1 MRTSRAI
8 ASLISSLMLP
18 VSLTTAVLVTPAL
31 VGCKDEGQPEYWV
44 EKLDDPSWRA
54 RAVTRLVQFYE
65 DMLSRKNNDLK
76 APEVVELVNK
86 TVEPLT
92 KLYVDQYD
100 NIDSKS
106 RVALIKLLAD
116 FRDKRT
122 EPALK
127 KAFDQFVKLPK
138 TSRDETDI
146 KWASRANE
154 DLKLDSLSLPM
165 LEAFRKLRTSSMLG
179 GVAYRDMA
187 EALVAQPPNKAL
199 VGPLIE
205 MIKAPAVPPNE
216 KDKTSFDDWKDQI
229 VWQDTAAKVL
239 GKIGDP
245 AATEPLMQVMLD
257 PAKGTTEFTT
267 VQITSVLA
275 LVKIGKPAAD
285 AAAKLLKSD
294 YEKLQTFQRTRI
306 REVTG
311 SDEKGKPWVQT
322 AAIIIGTIG
331 RQDSIPAMVEAMKNE
346 KDDPTKAIIARELT
360 KIPATPDSIEAFK
373 ETFTSLP
380 LSAELP
386 SGGGAIDSLSE
397 AAGRFCDPSLASWLI
412 ETAGK
417 LKGDADDRKSAQAAM
432 TVTALKLAKAEDLP
446 TVKEAVS
453 KYGTDLEKGLAKQVE
468 AAVGACKDDVSCY
481 IGLMQKPENQKIE
494 NQFVGIKAGYMVAI
508 LGNEAAR
515 DKLVDG
521 LGQISNAG
529 LRFVASQAIDK
540 LSPKG
545 SKSAADKINT
555 IVTNNAKSPDRD
567 KAQGDSSLKEVMF
580 RLYARG
586 G

>member
-1 MRTSRAI
+1 MRTSRAL
-8 ASLISSLMLP
+8 ASLISSLML
-18 VSLTTAVLVTPAL
+18 SSGLTAAVLVTPAL

-65 DMLSRKNNDLK
+65 DTLSRKNNDLK
-76 APEVVELVNK
+76 APEVVEFVNK
-86 TVEPLT
+86 TIEPLT
-92 KLYVDQYD
+92 KLYVEQYD
-100 NIDSKS
+100 NVDSKS

-138 TSRDETDI
+138 SSRDETDI
-146 KWASRANE
+146 KWAARAME
-154 DLKLDSLSLPM
+154 DLKLESLQLPM

-179 GVAYRDMA
+179 GVAYRDMS
-187 EALVAQPPNKAL
+187 ESLIAQTPNKAL
-199 VGPLIE
+199 VGPLIQ
-205 MIKAPAVPPNE
+205 MIEVQVSPPND
-216 KDKTSFDDWKDQI
+216 KDKSSFDDWKDQI
-229 VWQDTAAKVL
+229 VWQDTAAKML

-245 AATEPLMQVMLD
+245 SATEPLIKVMLD
-257 PAKGTTEFTT
+257 PTKGMTEFTT

-285 AAAKLLKSD
+285 AAAKLLKSGD
-294 YEKLQTFQRTRI
+294 EKLQSFQLRRI
-306 REVTG
+306 REVAGT
-311 SDEKGKPWVQT
+311 DEKGKPWVQT

-331 RQDSIPAMVEAMKNE
+331 RQDSIPAMVEAMKSE
-346 KDDPTKAIIARELT
+346 KDDATKAIIARELT

-380 LSAELP
+380 LGAELP
-386 SGGGAIDSLSE
+386 SGGHAIDALAE
-397 AAGRFCDPSLASWLI
+397 ASGRFCDPSLTPWLL

-417 LKGDADDRKSAQAAM
+417 LKGDADDRKAAQAAM
-432 TVTALKLAKAEDLP
+432 TVTALKLAKSDDLP
-446 TVKEAVS
+446 AVKEAVGR
-453 KYGTDLEKGLAKQVE
+453 YGSDLEKGLLKQVE
-468 AAVGACKDDVSCY
+468 TAVGACKDDAGCY
-481 IGLMQKPENQKIE
+481 IGLMTKPENQKMD
-494 NQFVGIKAGYMVAI
+494 NQFIGIKAGYMVAI

-515 DKLVDG
+515 DKLVDS
-521 LGQISNAG
+521 LGSISNAG

-545 SKSAADKINT
+545 SKAAAEKLNT
-555 IVTNNAKSPDRD
+555 IITTNAKSPDRD
-567 KAQGDSSLKEVMF
+567 KAQGDSALKEVMF
-580 RLYARG
+580 RLNARG
-586 G
+586 S

>member
-8 ASLISSLMLP
+8 ASLISSLML
-18 VSLTTAVLVTPAL
+18 SSGLTAAVLVTPAL

-65 DMLSRKNNDLK
+65 DTLSRKNNDLK

-116 FRDKRT
+116 YRDKRT

-127 KAFDQFVKLPK
+127 KAFDMFVKMPK

-146 KWASRANE
+146 KWAARADE

-216 KDKTSFDDWKDQI
+216 KDKSSFDDWKDQI

-245 AATEPLMQVMLD
+245 SATEPLIQVMLD

-294 YEKLQTFQRTRI
+294 YEKLQTFQLRRI

-346 KDDPTKAIIARELT
+346 KDDATKAIIARELT
-360 KIPATPDSIEAFK
+360 KIPATPESIEAFK

-397 AAGRFCDPSLASWLI
+397 AAGRFCDPSLAPWLV

-446 TVKEAVS
+446 TVKSAVE
-453 KYGTDLEKGLAKQVE
+453 KYGTDLEKKLAKQVE

-481 IGLMQKPENQKIE
+481 IAQMQKPENQKVE
-494 NQFVGIKAGYMVAI
+494 NQFIGIKSGYMVAI

-515 DKLVDG
+515 DKLIDS
-521 LGQISNAG
+521 LGSISNAG

-545 SKSAADKINT
+545 SKAAADKLNT
-555 IVTNNAKSPDRD
+555 IITNNAKSPDRD

>member
-179 GVAYRDMA
+179 GVAYRDMT
-187 EALVAQPPNKAL
+187 EALIAQPPNKAL

-239 GKIGDP
+239 GKIGR
-245 AATEPLMQVMLD
+245 A
-257 PAKGTTEFTT
+257 
-267 VQITSVLA
+267 SC
-275 LVKIGKPAAD
+275 
-285 AAAKLLKSD
+285 
-294 YEKLQTFQRTRI
+294 
-306 REVTG
+306 RERV
-311 SDEKGKPWVQT
+311 
-322 AAIIIGTIG
+322 
-331 RQDSIPAMVEAMKNE
+331 
-346 KDDPTKAIIARELT
+346 
-360 KIPATPDSIEAFK
+360 
-373 ETFTSLP
+373 
-380 LSAELP
+380 
-386 SGGGAIDSLSE
+386 
-397 AAGRFCDPSLASWLI
+397 
-412 ETAGK
+412 
-417 LKGDADDRKSAQAAM
+417 
-432 TVTALKLAKAEDLP
+432 
-446 TVKEAVS
+446 
-453 KYGTDLEKGLAKQVE
+453 
-468 AAVGACKDDVSCY
+468 
-481 IGLMQKPENQKIE
+481 
-494 NQFVGIKAGYMVAI
+494 
-508 LGNEAAR
+508 
-515 DKLVDG
+515 
-521 LGQISNAG
+521 
-529 LRFVASQAIDK
+529 
-540 LSPKG
+540 
-545 SKSAADKINT
+545 
-555 IVTNNAKSPDRD
+555 
-567 KAQGDSSLKEVMF
+567 
-580 RLYARG
+580 
-586 G
+586 

>member
-179 GVAYRDMA
+179 GVAYRDMT

-397 AAGRFCDPSLASWLI
+397 AAGRFCDPSLAPWLI

>member
-8 ASLISSLMLP
+8 ASLISSLML
-18 VSLTTAVLVTPAL
+18 SSGLTTAVLVTPAL

-65 DMLSRKNNDLK
+65 DTLSRKNNDLK

-116 FRDKRT
+116 YRDKRT

-127 KAFDQFVKLPK
+127 KAFDMFVKLPK

-239 GKIGDP
+239 GKIGD
-245 AATEPLMQVMLD
+245 ASATEPLIQVMLD

-386 SGGGAIDSLSE
+386 TGGGAIDSLSE
-397 AAGRFCDPSLASWLI
+397 AAGRFCDPSLAGWLV

-446 TVKEAVS
+446 TVKEAVA

-468 AAVGACKDDVSCY
+468 AAVSACKDDVGCY
-481 IGLMQKPENQKIE
+481 IGLMQKPENQKVE

-545 SKSAADKINT
+545 SKAAADKINT

>member
-8 ASLISSLMLP
+8 ASIISSLLLSS
-18 VSLTTAVLVTPAL
+18 SLTTAVLVTPAL

-65 DMLSRKNNDLK
+65 DTLSRKNNDLK
-76 APEVVELVNK
+76 APEVVEFANK

-92 KLYVDQYD
+92 KLYVEQYD

-106 RVALIKLLAD
+106 RVALIKLIAD

-127 KAFDQFVKLPK
+127 KAFDMFVKMPK

-154 DLKLDSLSLPM
+154 DLKLESLSLPM
-165 LEAFRKLRTSSMLG
+165 LEAFRKLKTSSMLG
-179 GVAYRDMA
+179 GVAYRDMT
-187 EALVAQPPNKAL
+187 EALIAQPPNKAL
-199 VGPLIE
+199 VGPLIQ
-205 MIKAPAVPPNE
+205 MIEVQVTPPND
-216 KDKTSFDDWKDQI
+216 KDKSSFDDWKDQI

-245 AATEPLMQVMLD
+245 SATEPLMKVMLD
-257 PAKGTTEFTT
+257 PSKGMTEFTT

-294 YEKLQTFQRTRI
+294 YEKLQTFELRRI

-331 RQDSIPAMVEAMKNE
+331 RQDSIPAMVEAMKSE
-346 KDDPTKAIIARELT
+346 KDDATKAIIARELT

-397 AAGRFCDPSLASWLI
+397 AAGRFCDPSLASWLV

-432 TVTALKLAKAEDLP
+432 TITALKLAKAEDLP
-446 TVKEAVS
+446 TVKGAVER
-453 KYGTDLEKGLAKQVE
+453 YGTDLEKGLAKQAE
-468 AAVGACKDDVSCY
+468 TAVSACKDDPGCY
-481 IGLMQKPENQKIE
+481 IGLMQKPENQKLE

-515 DKLVDG
+515 DKLVDS
-521 LGQISNAG
+521 LGSISNAG

-545 SKSAADKINT
+545 SKSAADKMNT
-555 IVTNNAKSPDRD
+555 IITNNAKSPDRD

-586 G
+586 S

>member
-1 MRTSRAI
+1 
-8 ASLISSLMLP
+8 
-18 VSLTTAVLVTPAL
+18 
-31 VGCKDEGQPEYWV
+31 
-44 EKLDDPSWRA
+44 
-54 RAVTRLVQFYE
+54 
-65 DMLSRKNNDLK
+65 
-76 APEVVELVNK
+76 
-86 TVEPLT
+86 
-92 KLYVDQYD
+92 
-100 NIDSKS
+100 
-106 RVALIKLLAD
+106 
-116 FRDKRT
+116 
-122 EPALK
+122 
-127 KAFDQFVKLPK
+127 
-138 TSRDETDI
+138 
-146 KWASRANE
+146 
-154 DLKLDSLSLPM
+154 
-165 LEAFRKLRTSSMLG
+165 
-179 GVAYRDMA
+179 
-187 EALVAQPPNKAL
+187 
-199 VGPLIE
+199 
-205 MIKAPAVPPNE
+205 VPPNE

-397 AAGRFCDPSLASWLI
+397 AAGRFCDPSLAPWLI

>member
-8 ASLISSLMLP
+8 ASLISSLLLSS
-18 VSLTTAVLVTPAL
+18 SLTTAVVVAPFL

-54 RAVTRLVQFYE
+54 RAVTRLAQFYE
-65 DMLSRKNNDLK
+65 DTVSRKNNDIK

-86 TVEPLT
+86 TIEPLT

-116 FRDKRT
+116 YRDKRT

-127 KAFDQFVKLPK
+127 KAFDMFAKLPK

-146 KWASRANE
+146 KWASRAME
-154 DLKLDSLSLPM
+154 DLKLESVQVPM
-165 LEAFRKLRTSSMLG
+165 VEAFRKMRTSSMLG
-179 GVAYRDMA
+179 GVAYRDMT
-187 EALVAQPPNKAL
+187 EALIAQPPNKAL
-199 VGPLIE
+199 VGPLVQMIE
-205 MIKAPAVPPNE
+205 VQVTPPND
-216 KDKTSFDDWKDQI
+216 KDKSSFDDWKDQI
-229 VWQDTAAKVL
+229 IWQDTAAKVL

-245 AATEPLMQVMLD
+245 AATEPLIKVMLD
-257 PAKGTTEFTT
+257 PTKGTAEFTS
-267 VQITSVLA
+267 VQISSVLA

-285 AAAKLLKSD
+285 AAGKLLKSD
-294 YEKLQTFQRTRI
+294 YEKLQTFELRRI

-322 AAIIIGTIG
+322 AAIILGTIG
-331 RQDSIPAMVEAMKNE
+331 RPDSIPVMIEAIKNE
-346 KDDPTKAIIARELT
+346 KDDATKAIIARELT
-360 KIPATPDSIEAFK
+360 KIPATPESVEAFK
-373 ETFTSLP
+373 DAFTSIP
-380 LSAELP
+380 LSTEVP
-386 SGGGAIDSLSE
+386 GGHAIDALAE
-397 AAGRFCDPSLASWLI
+397 AAGRFCDPALATWLV

-417 LKGDADDRKSAQAAM
+417 LKGDADDRKAAQAAM
-432 TVTALKLAKAEDLP
+432 TVTALKLVKAEDLA
-446 TVKEAVS
+446 TVKGAVDR
-453 KYGTDLEKGLAKQVE
+453 YGTELEKGLEKQVE
-468 AAVGACKDDVSCY
+468 STLGACKDDVSCY

-494 NQFVGIKAGYMVAI
+494 NQFVGIKAGYMIAI

-515 DKLVDG
+515 DKLVDS
-521 LGQISNAG
+521 LGSISNAG

-545 SKSAADKINT
+545 SKTAADKLNT
-555 IVTNNAKSPDRD
+555 IITTNAKSPDRD
-567 KAQGDSSLKEVMF
+567 KAAGDSSLKEVMF

>member
-8 ASLISSLMLP
+8 ASLISSLMLSSG
-18 VSLTTAVLVTPAL
+18 VTAAVLVTPAL

-65 DMLSRKNNDLK
+65 DTLSRKNNDLK

-86 TVEPLT
+86 TVDPLT
-92 KLYVDQYD
+92 KLYVEQYD

-116 FRDKRT
+116 YRDKRT

-127 KAFDQFVKLPK
+127 KAFDMFVKLPK

-154 DLKLDSLSLPM
+154 DLKLDSLSVPM

-199 VGPLIE
+199 VPVLID
-205 MIKAPAVPPNE
+205 MIKQPAVPPNE

-245 AATEPLMQVMLD
+245 SATEPLIQVMLD

-294 YEKLQTFQRTRI
+294 NEKLQTFQRTRI

-311 SDEKGKPWVQT
+311 SDEKGRPWVQT
-322 AAIIIGTIG
+322 AAVILGTIG
-331 RQDSIPAMVEAMKNE
+331 RQDSIPAMVEAIKNE

-360 KIPATPDSIEAFK
+360 KIPATPESIEAFK
-373 ETFTSLP
+373 DAFTSLP

-386 SGGGAIDSLSE
+386 TGGGAIDSLSE
-397 AAGRFCDPSLASWLI
+397 AAGRFCDPSLATWLV

-432 TVTALKLAKAEDLP
+432 TVTALKLTKAEDLP
-446 TVKEAVS
+446 TVKGAVD
-453 KYGTDLEKGLAKQVE
+453 KYGTDLEKGLEKQVE
-468 AAVGACKDDVSCY
+468 AAVSACKDDVSCY
-481 IGLMQKPENQKIE
+481 IGLMQKPENQKVE

-515 DKLVDG
+515 DKLVDS
-521 LGQISNAG
+521 LGNISNAG

-545 SKSAADKINT
+545 SKTSADKLNT
-555 IVTNNAKSPDRD
+555 IITNNAKSPDRD
-567 KAQGDSSLKEVMF
+567 KAQGDSALKEVMF

>member
-179 GVAYRDMA
+179 GVAYRDMT

>member
-8 ASLISSLMLP
+8 ASLISSLLLSS
-18 VSLTTAVLVTPAL
+18 SLTTAVLVTPAL

-65 DMLSRKNNDLK
+65 DTLSRKNSDLK

-116 FRDKRT
+116 YRDKRT

-127 KAFDQFVKLPK
+127 KAFDMFVKLPK

-146 KWASRANE
+146 KWASRAME
-154 DLKLDSLSLPM
+154 DLKLESLSVPM

-179 GVAYRDMA
+179 GVAYRDIT
-187 EALVAQPPNKAL
+187 EALIAQPPNKAL
-199 VGPLIE
+199 VGPLIQ
-205 MIKAPAVPPNE
+205 MIEVQVTPPND
-216 KDKTSFDDWKDQI
+216 KDKSSFDDWKDQI

-245 AATEPLMQVMLD
+245 SATEPLIKVMLD
-257 PAKGTTEFTT
+257 PSKGTTEFTT

-285 AAAKLLKSD
+285 AAAKLLKSEN
-294 YEKLQTFQRTRI
+294 EKLQTFQLRRI

-322 AAIIIGTIG
+322 AAIILGTIG
-331 RQDSIPAMVEAMKNE
+331 RQDSIPVMVEAMKSE
-346 KDDPTKAIIARELT
+346 KDDATKAIIARELT

-386 SGGGAIDSLSE
+386 TGGGAIDSLSE
-397 AAGRFCDPSLASWLI
+397 AAGRFCNPTLASWLV

-446 TVKEAVS
+446 TVKDAVS

-468 AAVGACKDDVSCY
+468 TAVGACKDDVACY
-481 IGLMQKPENQKIE
+481 IGLMTKPENQKIE
-494 NQFVGIKAGYMVAI
+494 NQFVGIKAGYMIAM
-508 LGNEAAR
+508 LGNDAAR
-515 DKLVDG
+515 DKLVDS
-521 LGQISNAG
+521 LGSISNAG

-540 LSPKG
+540 LSPNGAKG
-545 SKSAADKINT
+545 AAEKLNT
-555 IVTNNAKSPDRD
+555 IITNNAKSPDRD
-567 KAQGDSSLKEVMF
+567 KAQGDSALKEVMF
-580 RLYARG
+580 RLNARG
-586 G
+586 S

>member
-8 ASLISSLMLP
+8 ASLISSLML
-18 VSLTTAVLVTPAL
+18 SSGLTTAVLVTPAL

-127 KAFDQFVKLPK
+127 KAFDMFVKLPK

-239 GKIGDP
+239 GKIGD
-245 AATEPLMQVMLD
+245 ASATEPLIQVMLD

-331 RQDSIPAMVEAMKNE
+331 RQDSIPAMVEAMKSE

-386 SGGGAIDSLSE
+386 TGGGAIDSLSE
-397 AAGRFCDPSLASWLI
+397 AAGRFCDPSLAGWLV

-446 TVKEAVS
+446 TVKSAVD

-481 IGLMQKPENQKIE
+481 IGLMQKPENQKVE

-515 DKLVDG
+515 DKLVDS
-521 LGQISNAG
+521 LGSISNAG

-545 SKSAADKINT
+545 SKAAADKINT

>member
-8 ASLISSLMLP
+8 ASLISSLMLN
-18 VSLTTAVLVTPAL
+18 SGLTAAVLVTPAL

-54 RAVTRLVQFYE
+54 KSVNRLVQFYE
-65 DMLSRKNNDLK
+65 DTLSRKNNDPK
-76 APEVVELVNK
+76 APEVIDLVNK

-100 NIDSKS
+100 NLDSKT
-106 RVALIKLLAD
+106 RVALIKLIAD
-116 FRDKRT
+116 YRDKRT

-138 TSRDETDI
+138 TSRDETDV
-146 KWASRANE
+146 KWAARAEE
-154 DLKLDSLSLPM
+154 DLQLESLQVPM

-179 GVAYRDMA
+179 GVAYRDMT
-187 EALVAQPPNKAL
+187 ESLVAQPPNKAL
-199 VGPLIE
+199 VGPLIQ
-205 MIKAPAVPPNE
+205 MISVQVTPPNE
-216 KDKTSFDDWKDQI
+216 KDKSSFDDWKDQI

-245 AATEPLMQVMLD
+245 SAIEPLIKVMLD

-294 YEKLQTFQRTRI
+294 YEKLQTFELQRI

-322 AAIIIGTIG
+322 AAVILGTIG
-331 RQDSIPAMVEAMKNE
+331 RQDSIPVMIEVMKSE
-346 KDDPTKAIIARELT
+346 KDDPTKAVIARELT
-360 KIPATPDSIEAFK
+360 KIPATPESIEAFK
-373 ETFTSLP
+373 EAFTSIP

-386 SGGGAIDSLSE
+386 TGGGAIDSLIE
-397 AAGRFCDPSLASWLI
+397 ASGRFCDPSLASWMV
-412 ETAGK
+412 ETAAK
-417 LKGDADDRKSAQAAM
+417 LKGDADDRKAAQAAM
-432 TVTALKLAKAEDLP
+432 TVTALKLVKPDGLP
-446 TVKEAVS
+446 EVKTAVD
-453 KYGTDLEKGLAKQVE
+453 KYGTDLEKGLYKQVE
-468 AAVGACKDDVSCY
+468 IALSSCKDDVNCY
-481 IGLMQKPENQKIE
+481 LGLMQKPENQKIE

-515 DKLVDG
+515 DKLVDE
-521 LGQISNAG
+521 LGSIPNAG

-545 SKSAADKINT
+545 SKSAADKLNNIIT
-555 IVTNNAKSPDRD
+555 ANAKSPDRD
-567 KAQGDSSLKEVMF
+567 KAAGDSALKEVMY
-580 RLYARG
+580 RLYARSG
-586 G
+586 

>member
-8 ASLISSLMLP
+8 ASLISSLLLSS
-18 VSLTTAVLVTPAL
+18 SLTTAVLVTPAL

-65 DMLSRKNNDLK
+65 DTLSRKNNDLK
-76 APEVVELVNK
+76 APEVVEFVNK

-106 RVALIKLLAD
+106 RVALIKLIAD

-127 KAFDQFVKLPK
+127 KAFDMFVKTPK

-154 DLKLDSLSLPM
+154 DLKLDSLALPM
-165 LEAFRKLRTSSMLG
+165 LEAFRKLKTSSMLG
-179 GVAYRDMA
+179 GVAYRDMT
-187 EALVAQPPNKAL
+187 EALIAQPPNKAL
-199 VGPLIE
+199 VGPLLQMIE
-205 MIKAPAVPPNE
+205 VQVTPPND
-216 KDKTSFDDWKDQI
+216 KDKSSFDDWKDQI

-245 AATEPLMQVMLD
+245 SATEPLIKVMLD
-257 PAKGTTEFTT
+257 PTKGMTEFTT

-294 YEKLQTFQRTRI
+294 YEKLQTFQLRRI
-306 REVTG
+306 REVAGT
-311 SDEKGKPWVQT
+311 DEKGKPWVQT

-331 RQDSIPAMVEAMKNE
+331 RQDSIPAMVEAIKNE
-346 KDDPTKAIIARELT
+346 KDDATKAIIARELT
-360 KIPATPDSIEAFK
+360 KIPATPESIEAFK

-386 SGGGAIDSLSE
+386 SGGGAIDSLAE
-397 AAGRFCDPSLASWLI
+397 AAGRFCDPSLASWLV

-446 TVKEAVS
+446 AVKGAVER
-453 KYGTDLEKGLAKQVE
+453 YGTDLEKGLAKQVDV
-468 AAVGACKDDVSCY
+468 AVGACKDDAACY
-481 IGLMQKPENQKIE
+481 IGLMQKPENQKLE

-508 LGNEAAR
+508 TGNEAAR
-515 DKLVDG
+515 DKLVDS
-521 LGQISNAG
+521 LGSISNAG

-545 SKSAADKINT
+545 AKGAADKLNT
-555 IVTNNAKSPDRD
+555 IITNNAKSPDRD
-567 KAQGDSSLKEVMF
+567 KAQGDSALKEVMF
-580 RLYARG
+580 RLNARG
-586 G
+586 S

>member
-8 ASLISSLMLP
+8 ASLISSLMLGS
-18 VSLTTAVLVTPAL
+18 SLTAAVLVTPAL
-31 VGCKDEGQPEYWV
+31 VGCKDESQPEYWV
-44 EKLDDPSWRA
+44 EKVDDPSWRA
-54 RAVTRLVQFYE
+54 KSVTRLVQFYE
-65 DMLSRKNNDLK
+65 DTVSRKNNDVK
-76 APEVVELVNK
+76 APEVLELVNK
-86 TVEPLT
+86 TIEPLT
-92 KLYVDQYD
+92 KLYVEQYD
-100 NIDSKS
+100 NIDSKT

-116 FRDKRT
+116 YRDKRA

-127 KAFDQFVKLPK
+127 KAFDMFVKLPK

-146 KWASRANE
+146 KWAARADE

-199 VGPLIE
+199 VGPLIQ
-205 MIKAPAVPPNE
+205 MIEVQVTPPND
-216 KDKTSFDDWKDQI
+216 KDKSSFDDWKDQI

-245 AATEPLMQVMLD
+245 SAVEPLIKVMLD
-257 PAKGTTEFTT
+257 PTKGMTEFTT
-267 VQITSVLA
+267 VQITAASA
-275 LVKIGKPAAD
+275 LIKIGKPAAD

-294 YEKLQTFQRTRI
+294 YEKLQTFQLRRI

-322 AAIIIGTIG
+322 GAIILGTIG
-331 RQDSIPAMVEAMKNE
+331 RQDSIPVMVEAMKNE
-346 KDDPTKAIIARELT
+346 KDDPTKAVIARELT
-360 KIPATPDSIEAFK
+360 KIPATPESIEAFK

-386 SGGGAIDSLSE
+386 SGGGAVDALIE
-397 AAGRFCDPSLASWLI
+397 AAGGFCDPSLASWMI

-417 LKGDADDRKSAQAAM
+417 LKGDADDRKAAQAGM
-432 TVTALKLAKAEDLP
+432 TVTALKLVKADGLAE
-446 TVKEAVS
+446 VKSAVDR
-453 KYGTDLEKGLAKQVE
+453 YGTDLEKGLYKQVE
-468 AAVGACKDDVSCY
+468 AAIGSCKDDAICY
-481 IGLMQKPENQKIE
+481 VGLMTKPENQKPE

-515 DKLVDG
+515 DKLVDS
-521 LGQISNAG
+521 LGMISNAG

-545 SKSAADKINT
+545 SKTAADKLNVI
-555 IVTNNAKSPDRD
+555 ITNNAKSPDRD
-567 KAQGDSSLKEVMF
+567 KAAGDTALKTVMS

>member
-179 GVAYRDMA
+179 GVAYRDMT

-417 LKGDADDRKSAQAAM
+417 PKGDADDRKSAQAAM

>member
-245 AATEPLMQVMLD
+245 AATEPLIQVMLD

-397 AAGRFCDPSLASWLI
+397 AAGRFCDPSLAPWLI